1 MVPLRAVRP
10 GYRVVRLR
18 DRFGSRL
25 TLARLLV
32 HIEMAWT
39 VLPPLSLRQAYSE
52 SEQHKDVRQMGVLRG
67 GGDQGHFGFMERTV
81 TTSERMGSA
90 RITVHRLNRSEGP
103 ATVYFTTQDGTATA
117 GMDYTP
123 QAGRLVFHKGDKT
136 ATIKL
141 EIIDDDEIETT
152 EHFFVRLLRV
162 LGLGLGLA
170 IRVRVRVS

>member
-18 DRFGSRL
+18 DKFGSRL

-67 GGDQGHFGFMERTV
+67 GGDQ
-81 TTSERMGSA
+81 
-90 RITVHRLNRSEGP
+90 
-103 ATVYFTTQDGTATA
+103 
-117 GMDYTP
+117 
-123 QAGRLVFHKGDKT
+123 
-136 ATIKL
+136 
-141 EIIDDDEIETT
+141 
-152 EHFFVRLLRV
+152 VRVR
-162 LGLGLGLA
+162 A
-170 IRVRVRVS
+170 RVRVTVTVTVTVS